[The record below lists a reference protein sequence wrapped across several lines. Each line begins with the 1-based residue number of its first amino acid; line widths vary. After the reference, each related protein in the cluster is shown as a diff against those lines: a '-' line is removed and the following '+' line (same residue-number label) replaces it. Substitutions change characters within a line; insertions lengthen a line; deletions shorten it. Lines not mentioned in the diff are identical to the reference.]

1 VSLAAPPDHLHS
13 LSGLEGR
20 RSTRIDR
27 TVPLV
32 VLGQTKT
39 GLAFQEKTSTVSF
52 NLHGCRYPSRHEYP
66 IGASVGLRVLQPDG
80 ESISPV
86 IRAFVKSVHP
96 PASPRE
102 LFQVG
107 VELESPANIWNVSPA
122 PSDWNRLLAG
132 STSSAGMATAVA
144 PALEPPA
151 PADAPTVFAP
161 APAPTAGPAEART
174 SQVTEF
180 PSPSPAAAAAQP
192 AKESSPSKPERV
204 AITIDQLVSAMQG
217 KLQAAAEKVVQN
229 TLATHLDEAI
239 NAALATHLDEAINAA
254 LATHLDEAINAAL
267 AAPIDGAIN
276 DALARIEGVR
286 ERNLQQLGEFSEQRM
301 ESLMRASREE
311 ILGHLESRL
320 GEVQTQWE
328 EQQNAYRAQAEEIAE
343 RLKKLAADAQRHLA
357 DTQKFLDKVSREIEP
372 QTRGRLDESLGQ
384 ATEQFEAAA
393 DRISDRQLVRVMEST
408 RMVTREAAAQMD
420 ARVAESRALL
430 HSAAG
435 NTLEEF
441 RRQAEVQVD
450 LAISETTERV
460 RSALN
465 ALDAENRVACE
476 ARRRSMVD
484 DVTRATEQST
494 EQFRSGIKAFLYS
507 CLVAAV
513 GAVDEH
519 AKTTLDGLVKDP
531 HSAPRAITDAPAAP
545 PIDEHSTS

>member
-1 VSLAAPPDHLHS
+1 MSLAAPPDHLQS

-39 GLAFQEKTSTVSF
+39 GLSFQEKTSTVSF

-66 IGASVGLRVLQPDG
+66 IGSSVGLRVLQPDG
-80 ESISPV
+80 ETISPV

-107 VELESPANIWNVSPA
+107 VELESPANIWNVSP
-122 PSDWNRLLAG
+122 PPPDWNRLLGG
-132 STSSAGMATAVA
+132 STSSAGTATGVA
-144 PALEPPA
+144 PALEPAEPPA
-151 PADAPTVFAP
+151 AANAFPSAP
-161 APAPTAGPAEART
+161 APNGSEART
-174 SQVTEF
+174 NQS
-180 PSPSPAAAAAQP
+180 SPSPAAAGAQP
-192 AKESSPSKPERV
+192 DRETAPSKPERV
-204 AITIDQLVSAMQG
+204 AITIDQLVAAMQG

-229 TLATHLDEAI
+229 ALANNLDEAI
-239 NAALATHLDEAINAA
+239 NAALA
-254 LATHLDEAINAAL
+254 
-267 AAPIDGAIN
+267 
-276 DALARIEGVR
+276 RVEGVR
-286 ERNLQQLGEFSEQRM
+286 ERNLQQMGEFSEQRL
-301 ESLMRASREE
+301 ESLMRSSREE

-320 GEVQTQWE
+320 GEVQSRWE
-328 EQQNAYRAQAEEIAE
+328 EQHNAYRAQSEEIAQ
-343 RLKKLAADAQRHLA
+343 RLEKLAADTQRHLSE
-357 DTQKFLDKVSREIEP
+357 TQNFIVKANREIEP

-384 ATEQFEAAA
+384 ATEQFESAA
-393 DRISDRQLVRVMEST
+393 DRISDRQLVRVMEGT
-408 RMVTREAAAQMD
+408 RMVTREAAAQLD

-435 NTLEEF
+435 STLEEF

-460 RSALN
+460 KSALA
-465 ALDAENRVACE
+465 ALDAENRIACE
-476 ARRRSMVD
+476 NRRRTIID
-484 DVTRATEQST
+484 DVTRTTEQST

-519 AKTTLDGLVKDP
+519 AKTTLDGMVKDP
-531 HSAPRAITDAPAAP
+531 VGAPRTISDITDIADIRDITKIP
-545 PIDEHSTS
+545 PDDEKPN

>member
-1 VSLAAPPDHLHS
+1 MSLAAPPDHLHS

-20 RSTRIDR
+20 RSTRIER

-39 GLAFQEKTSTVSF
+39 GLSFQEKTSTVSF

-66 IGASVGLRVLQPDG
+66 VGASVGLRVLQPDG
-80 ESISPV
+80 ETISPV

-107 VELESPANIWNVSPA
+107 VELESPANIWNLSPA
-122 PSDWNRLLAG
+122 PSDWNRLLG
-132 STSSAGMATAVA
+132 GNGSSASMATAVA
-144 PALEPPA
+144 PAREPAEPPA
-151 PADAPTVFAP
+151 PTAFPSAAPRPSSDDVADT
-161 APAPTAGPAEART
+161 
-174 SQVTEF
+174 QVTPF
-180 PSPSPAAAAAQP
+180 PSPFPAAAGPQP
-192 AKESSPSKPERV
+192 VKEISPAKPERV
-204 AITIDQLVSAMQG
+204 AITIDQLVAAMQG

-229 TLATHLDEAI
+229 ALATQLDEAI
-239 NAALATHLDEAINAA
+239 T
-254 LATHLDEAINAAL
+254 
-267 AAPIDGAIN
+267 

-286 ERNLQQLGEFSEQRM
+286 EHNLEQLHEFSERRF

-311 ILGHLESRL
+311 ILGHLEDRL
-320 GEVQTQWE
+320 GEVQSRWE
-328 EQQNAYRAQAEEIAE
+328 EQHNAYRAQAEEIAQ
-343 RLKKLAADAQRHLA
+343 RLELLAADTQRSLAQ
-357 DTQKFLDKVSREIEP
+357 TQNFIDKITREIEP

-393 DRISDRQLVRVMEST
+393 DRISDRQLVRVMEAT
-408 RMVTREAAAQMD
+408 RMVTREAAAQLD

-430 HSAAG
+430 HSASG
-435 NTLEEF
+435 NTIEEF

-465 ALDAENRVACE
+465 AMDAENRAACE
-476 ARRRSMVD
+476 ARRRAMID
-484 DVTRATEQST
+484 DVTRTTEQST

-531 HSAPRAITDAPAAP
+531 NSTPRAIDDIKIIP
-545 PIDEHSTS
+545 PDDEKPN

>member
-1 VSLAAPPDHLHS
+1 MSLAAPPDHLHS

-39 GLAFQEKTSTVSF
+39 GLSFQEKTSTVSF

-66 IGASVGLRVLQPDG
+66 VGASVGLRVLQPDG

-96 PASPRE
+96 PATSRE

-107 VELESPANIWNVSPA
+107 VELESPANIWNVSPP
-122 PSDWNRLLAG
+122 PSDWNRLLGG
-132 STSSAGMATAVA
+132 SASSAGLATAVA
-144 PALEPPA
+144 PALEKPEPSA
-151 PADAPTVFAP
+151 PAA
-161 APAPTAGPAEART
+161 
-174 SQVTEF
+174 
-180 PSPSPAAAAAQP
+180 SPAAFPSAQEPKIQDAADTQISPVPSPFPAASGSQP
-192 AKESSPSKPERV
+192 AKEVSAAKPERV
-204 AITIDQLVSAMQG
+204 AITIDQLVAAMQG

-229 TLATHLDEAI
+229 ALAAQLDEAI
-239 NAALATHLDEAINAA
+239 NE
-254 LATHLDEAINAAL
+254 
-267 AAPIDGAIN
+267 
-276 DALARIEGVR
+276 ALARIEGVR
-286 ERNLQQLGEFSEQRM
+286 ERNLQQLHEFSEQRF
-301 ESLMRASREE
+301 ESLMRSSREE

-320 GEVQTQWE
+320 GEVQSRWE
-328 EQQNAYRAQAEEIAE
+328 EQQNAYRAQAEEIAQ
-343 RLKKLAADAQRHLA
+343 RLENLSA
-357 DTQKFLDKVSREIEP
+357 DTQRNLAETQKYIEKTSREIEP
-372 QTRGRLDESLGQ
+372 QTRSRLDESLGQ
-384 ATEQFEAAA
+384 ASEQFEAAA

-408 RMVTREAAAQMD
+408 RMVAREAAAQLD

-430 HSAAG
+430 LSASG

-460 RSALN
+460 RSALS
-465 ALDAENRVACE
+465 ALDAENRAACE
-476 ARRRSMVD
+476 SRRRSMID
-484 DVTRATEQST
+484 DVTRTTEQST

-531 HSAPRAITDAPAAP
+531 NGSPHALDDIKIIP
-545 PIDEHSTS
+545 PDDEKPN

>member
-1 VSLAAPPDHLHS
+1 VSLAVPPDHLHS

-27 TVPLV
+27 NVPLV

-39 GLAFQEKTSTVSF
+39 GLSFQEKTSTVSF

-80 ESISPV
+80 ETISPV

-107 VELESPANIWNVSPA
+107 VELESPANIWNLSSP
-122 PSDWNRLLAG
+122 PPDWNRLLGG
-132 STSSAGMATAVA
+132 SASLAGMATAVA
-144 PALEPPA
+144 PALEPAEPPAA
-151 PADAPTVFAP
+151 PAAYPPSSSPSVS
-161 APAPTAGPAEART
+161 EART

-180 PSPSPAAAAAQP
+180 PSPSPAGSGAQP
-192 AKESSPSKPERV
+192 GKENTPSKPERV
-204 AITIDQLVSAMQG
+204 AITIDQLVAAMQG

-229 TLATHLDEAI
+229 ALAEHLDEAI
-239 NAALATHLDEAINAA
+239 EAALA
-254 LATHLDEAINAAL
+254 
-267 AAPIDGAIN
+267 
-276 DALARIEGVR
+276 RVEGVR
-286 ERNLQQLGEFSEQRM
+286 ERNLQQLGEFSEQRL
-301 ESLMRASREE
+301 ESLMRSSREE

-320 GEVQTQWE
+320 GEVQSRWE
-328 EQQNAYRAQAEEIAE
+328 EQHNAFRTQAEEIAQ
-343 RLKKLAADAQRHLA
+343 RLEKLAADTQRNLGE
-357 DTQKFLDKVSREIEP
+357 TQKFVEKATGEIVP
-372 QTRGRLDESLGQ
+372 RTRGRLDESLGQ

-393 DRISDRQLVRVMEST
+393 DRISDRQLVRVMEAT
-408 RMVTREAAAQMD
+408 RMVTREAAAQLD

-430 HSAAG
+430 HNAAG
-435 NTLEEF
+435 STLEEF

-450 LAISETTERV
+450 LAITETTERV
-460 RSALN
+460 RSALT
-465 ALDAENRVACE
+465 ALDAENRTTCE
-476 ARRRSMVD
+476 TRRRTMID
-484 DVTRATEQST
+484 DVIRTTEQST

-519 AKTTLDGLVKDP
+519 AKTTLDGMVKDP
-531 HSAPRAITDAPAAP
+531 SGSPRSIGDITDISDMTKIP
-545 PIDEHSTS
+545 PDDEKPN

>member
-1 VSLAAPPDHLHS
+1 
-13 LSGLEGR
+13 LEGR

-39 GLAFQEKTSTVSF
+39 GLSFQEKTSTVSF

-80 ESISPV
+80 ETISPV

-107 VELESPANIWNVSPA
+107 VELESPANIWNLSSP
-122 PSDWNRLLAG
+122 PPDWNRLLGGSGSAAG
-132 STSSAGMATAVA
+132 VATAVA

-151 PADAPTVFAP
+151 PPAAPSAF
-161 APAPTAGPAEART
+161 PTAPEPSVTEART

-180 PSPSPAAAAAQP
+180 PSPSPAGAGTQP
-192 AKESSPSKPERV
+192 AKEATSPKPERV
-204 AITIDQLVSAMQG
+204 AITIDQLVAAMQG

-229 TLATHLDEAI
+229 ALAEHLDEAI
-239 NAALATHLDEAINAA
+239 DAALA
-254 LATHLDEAINAAL
+254 
-267 AAPIDGAIN
+267 
-276 DALARIEGVR
+276 RVEGVR
-286 ERNLQQLGEFSEQRM
+286 ERNLQQLGEFSEQRL
-301 ESLMRASREE
+301 ESLMRSSREE

-320 GEVQTQWE
+320 GEVQSRWE
-328 EQQNAYRAQAEEIAE
+328 EQHNSFRTQAEEIVQ
-343 RLKKLAADAQRHLA
+343 RLEKLAADTQRNLA
-357 DTQKFLDKVSREIEP
+357 ETQKFVDKATGEIVP

-384 ATEQFEAAA
+384 ATEQFEASA
-393 DRISDRQLVRVMEST
+393 DRISDRQLVRVMEAT

-430 HSAAG
+430 HSAASG
-435 NTLEEF
+435 TLEEF

-476 ARRRSMVD
+476 NRRRTMID
-484 DVTRATEQST
+484 DVIRTTEQST

-519 AKTTLDGLVKDP
+519 AKTTLDGMVKEPGGTQRTIGD
-531 HSAPRAITDAPAAP
+531 ITDISDITKIPSD
-545 PIDEHSTS
+545 DEKPN

>member
-1 VSLAAPPDHLHS
+1 VSLSAPPEHLHS

-27 TVPLV
+27 NVPLV
-32 VLGQTKT
+32 VLGQTRT
-39 GLAFQEKTSTVSF
+39 GLSFQEKTSTVSF

-66 IGASVGLRVLQPDG
+66 LGSSVGLRVLQPDG
-80 ESISPV
+80 ETISPV

-107 VELESPANIWNVSPA
+107 VELESPANIWNLSSP
-122 PSDWNRLLAG
+122 PPDWNRLLGG
-132 STSSAGMATAVA
+132 SMASAGMATAVA
-144 PALEPPA
+144 PALEPAAPLPMTPSEFSPA
-151 PADAPTVFAP
+151 VGNGEPRA
-161 APAPTAGPAEART
+161 
-174 SQVTEF
+174 SQITEF
-180 PSPSPAAAAAQP
+180 PSPSPAAAGAQP
-192 AKESSPSKPERV
+192 GKESTPSKPERV
-204 AITIDQLVSAMQG
+204 AITIDQLVAAMQG

-229 TLATHLDEAI
+229 ALAEHLDEAI
-239 NAALATHLDEAINAA
+239 DAALA
-254 LATHLDEAINAAL
+254 
-267 AAPIDGAIN
+267 
-276 DALARIEGVR
+276 RVEGVR
-286 ERNLQQLGEFSEQRM
+286 ERNLKQLGEFSEQRL

-320 GEVQTQWE
+320 GEVETRWA
-328 EQQNAYRAQAEEIAE
+328 EQHDAFRTQAEEIAE
-343 RLKKLAADAQRHLA
+343 RLEMLAADMQRNLA
-357 DTQKFLDKVSREIEP
+357 ESQKFIEKTTREIEP
-372 QTRGRLDESLGQ
+372 QTRGRLGESLGQ

-393 DRISDRQLVRVMEST
+393 DRISDRQLVRVMEAT
-408 RMVTREAAAQMD
+408 RMVTREAAAQLD

-430 HSAAG
+430 HSASGA
-435 NTLEEF
+435 TLEEF

-460 RSALN
+460 RSALA

-476 ARRRSMVD
+476 NRRRTMID
-484 DVTRATEQST
+484 DVTRTTEQST

-519 AKTTLDGLVKDP
+519 AKTTLDGMVKDP
-531 HSAPRAITDAPAAP
+531 GAAPRTIGDVTDISDLTKIP
-545 PIDEHSTS
+545 PDDEKPN

>member
-1 VSLAAPPDHLHS
+1 MSLAAPPDHLHS

-39 GLAFQEKTSTVSF
+39 GISFQEKTSTVSF

-80 ESISPV
+80 ETISPV

-107 VELESPANIWNVSPA
+107 VELESPANIWNVTPP
-122 PSDWNRLLAG
+122 PSDWNRLLGG
-132 STSSAGMATAVA
+132 SASSAGLATAVA

-151 PADAPTVFAP
+151 PPATLPPTSSPSANEER
-161 APAPTAGPAEART
+161 G
-174 SQVTEF
+174 SQVTAF
-180 PSPSPAAAAAQP
+180 PSPYPGAASAAPPKEAAP
-192 AKESSPSKPERV
+192 AKSERV
-204 AITIDQLVSAMQG
+204 AITIDQLVAAMQG

-229 TLATHLDEAI
+229 
-239 NAALATHLDEAINAA
+239 ALATHLDE
-254 LATHLDEAINAAL
+254 
-267 AAPIDGAIN
+267 AIN

-286 ERNLQQLGEFSEQRM
+286 EHNLHQLHEFSEQRF
-301 ESLMRASREE
+301 ESLMRSSREE

-320 GEVQTQWE
+320 GEVQSHWA
-328 EQQNAYRAQAEEIAE
+328 EQQNAYRAQAEEIAQ
-343 RLKKLAADAQRHLA
+343 RLEKLAS
-357 DTQKFLDKVSREIEP
+357 DTQHNLGETQNFIEKATREIEP

-393 DRISDRQLVRVMEST
+393 DRISDRQLIRVMEST
-408 RMVTREAAAQMD
+408 RMVIREAAAQLD

-430 HSAAG
+430 HSASG
-435 NTLEEF
+435 STLEEF

-450 LAISETTERV
+450 LAITETTERV
-460 RSALN
+460 RSALS
-465 ALDAENRVACE
+465 ALDAENRAACDS
-476 ARRRSMVD
+476 RRRSMID
-484 DVTRATEQST
+484 DVTRTTEQST

-531 HSAPRAITDAPAAP
+531 GSAPRAIGDITDISEITKIP
-545 PIDEHSTS
+545 PDDEKPN

>member
-32 VLGQTKT
+32 VLGQTRT
-39 GLAFQEKTSTVSF
+39 GLSFQEKTATVSF

-66 IGASVGLRVLQPDG
+66 VGSSVGLRVLQPDG
-80 ESISPV
+80 ETISPV

-107 VELESPANIWNVSPA
+107 VELESPANIWNVSPP
-122 PSDWNRLLAG
+122 PSDWNRLLGG
-132 STSSAGMATAVA
+132 STSSAGMATGIA
-144 PALEPPA
+144 PALEPAEPPAAANAFQSA
-151 PADAPTVFAP
+151 PAANGDEGKV
-161 APAPTAGPAEART
+161 

-180 PSPSPAAAAAQP
+180 PSPSPAAAGAQP
-192 AKESSPSKPERV
+192 GKENAPSKPERV
-204 AITIDQLVSAMQG
+204 AITIDQLVAAMQG

-229 TLATHLDEAI
+229 ALANNLDEAI
-239 NAALATHLDEAINAA
+239 NAALA
-254 LATHLDEAINAAL
+254 
-267 AAPIDGAIN
+267 
-276 DALARIEGVR
+276 RVEGVR
-286 ERNLQQLGEFSEQRM
+286 ERNLQQMGEFSEQRL
-301 ESLMRASREE
+301 ESLMRSSREE

-320 GEVQTQWE
+320 GEVQSRWE
-328 EQQNAYRAQAEEIAE
+328 EQHNAYRAQSEEIAQ
-343 RLKKLAADAQRHLA
+343 RLEKLAADTQRHLSE
-357 DTQKFLDKVSREIEP
+357 TQNFIVKANREIEP

-384 ATEQFEAAA
+384 ATEQFESAA
-393 DRISDRQLVRVMEST
+393 DRISDRQLVRVMEGT
-408 RMVTREAAAQMD
+408 RMVTREAAAQLD

-435 NTLEEF
+435 STLEEF

-460 RSALN
+460 KSALA
-465 ALDAENRVACE
+465 ALDAENRIACE
-476 ARRRSMVD
+476 NRRRTMID
-484 DVTRATEQST
+484 DVTRTTEQST

-519 AKTTLDGLVKDP
+519 AKTTLDGMVKDP
-531 HSAPRAITDAPAAP
+531 AGAPRTISDISDIADIRDITKIP
-545 PIDEHSTS
+545 PDDEKPN

>member
-1 VSLAAPPDHLHS
+1 MSLAAPPDHLHS

-32 VLGQTKT
+32 VLGQTKS
-39 GLAFQEKTSTVSF
+39 GLSFQEKTSTVSF

-66 IGASVGLRVLQPDG
+66 VGASVGLRVLQPDG
-80 ESISPV
+80 ETISPV

-107 VELESPANIWNVSPA
+107 VELESPANIWNVTPP
-122 PSDWNRLLAG
+122 PSDWNRLLGGTA
-132 STSSAGMATAVA
+132 SSAGLATAVA

-151 PADAPTVFAP
+151 PAATLPPTFSPDAN
-161 APAPTAGPAEART
+161 EART
-174 SQVTEF
+174 GQVSAF
-180 PSPSPAAAAAQP
+180 PSPSPVATGAAP
-192 AKESSPSKPERV
+192 PKESSPAKPERV
-204 AITIDQLVSAMQG
+204 AITIDQLVAAMQG

-229 TLATHLDEAI
+229 
-239 NAALATHLDEAINAA
+239 ALATHLDEAIN
-254 LATHLDEAINAAL
+254 E
-267 AAPIDGAIN
+267 
-276 DALARIEGVR
+276 ALARIEGVR
-286 ERNLQQLGEFSEQRM
+286 EHNLRQLHEFSEQRF
-301 ESLMRASREE
+301 ESLMRSSREE

-320 GEVQTQWE
+320 GEVQSHWE
-328 EQQNAYRAQAEEIAE
+328 EQHSAYRAQAEEIAQ
-343 RLKKLAADAQRHLA
+343 RLEKLAG
-357 DTQKFLDKVSREIEP
+357 DTQRNLGETQNFIEKATREIEP
-372 QTRGRLDESLGQ
+372 QTRGRLDQSLGQ

-408 RMVTREAAAQMD
+408 RMVVREAAAQLD

-430 HSAAG
+430 QSASG
-435 NTLEEF
+435 STLEEF

-450 LAISETTERV
+450 LAITETTERV
-460 RSALN
+460 RSALS
-465 ALDAENRVACE
+465 ALDSENRAACDS
-476 ARRRSMVD
+476 RRRSMID
-484 DVTRATEQST
+484 DVTRSMEQST

-519 AKTTLDGLVKDP
+519 AKTTLEGLVKDP
-531 HSAPRAITDAPAAP
+531 GSAPRAIDDIKIIP
-545 PIDEHSTS
+545 PDDEKPN

>member
-1 VSLAAPPDHLHS
+1 MSLAAPPDHLHS

-39 GLAFQEKTSTVSF
+39 GLSFQEKTSTVSF

-66 IGASVGLRVLQPDG
+66 VGASVGLRVLQPDG
-80 ESISPV
+80 ETISPV

-107 VELESPANIWNVSPA
+107 VELESPANIWNVTPP
-122 PSDWNRLLAG
+122 PSDWNRLLGG
-132 STSSAGMATAVA
+132 SASSAGLATAVA

-151 PADAPTVFAP
+151 PPSMLPP
-161 APAPTAGPAEART
+161 AFSPGANEARAG
-174 SQVTEF
+174 QVSAF
-180 PSPSPAAAAAQP
+180 PSPSLVATGAAP
-192 AKESSPSKPERV
+192 PKESSPAKPERV
-204 AITIDQLVSAMQG
+204 AITIDQLVAAMQG

-229 TLATHLDEAI
+229 
-239 NAALATHLDEAINAA
+239 ALATHLDEAIN
-254 LATHLDEAINAAL
+254 E
-267 AAPIDGAIN
+267 
-276 DALARIEGVR
+276 ALARIEGVR
-286 ERNLQQLGEFSEQRM
+286 EHNLRQLHEFSEQRF
-301 ESLMRASREE
+301 ESLMRSSREE

-320 GEVQTQWE
+320 GEVQSHWE
-328 EQQNAYRAQAEEIAE
+328 EQHNAYRAQAEEIAQ
-343 RLKKLAADAQRHLA
+343 RLEKLAG
-357 DTQKFLDKVSREIEP
+357 DTQRNLGETQNFIEKATREIEP

-384 ATEQFEAAA
+384 AAEQFEAAA

-408 RMVTREAAAQMD
+408 RMVVREAAAQLD

-430 HSAAG
+430 HGAAG
-435 NTLEEF
+435 STLEEF

-450 LAISETTERV
+450 LAITETTERV
-460 RSALN
+460 RSALS
-465 ALDAENRVACE
+465 ALDSENRAACDS
-476 ARRRSMVD
+476 RRRAMVD
-484 DVTRATEQST
+484 DVTRSMEQST

-531 HSAPRAITDAPAAP
+531 GSAPRAIDDIKIIP
-545 PIDEHSTS
+545 PDDEKPN

>member
-27 TVPLV
+27 NVPLV

-39 GLAFQEKTSTVSF
+39 GLSFQEKTSTVSF

-80 ESISPV
+80 ETISPV

-107 VELESPANIWNVSPA
+107 VELESPANIWNLSSP
-122 PSDWNRLLAG
+122 PPDWNRLLGG
-132 STSSAGMATAVA
+132 SASPAGMATAVA
-144 PALEPPA
+144 PALEPAEPPVA
-151 PADAPTVFAP
+151 PAAYSPSSSPSVS
-161 APAPTAGPAEART
+161 EART

-180 PSPSPAAAAAQP
+180 PSSSPSAAQP
-192 AKESSPSKPERV
+192 GKENTPSKPERV
-204 AITIDQLVSAMQG
+204 AITIDQLVAAMQG

-229 TLATHLDEAI
+229 ALAEHLDEAI
-239 NAALATHLDEAINAA
+239 DAALA
-254 LATHLDEAINAAL
+254 
-267 AAPIDGAIN
+267 
-276 DALARIEGVR
+276 RVEGVR
-286 ERNLQQLGEFSEQRM
+286 ERNLQQLGEFSEQRL
-301 ESLMRASREE
+301 ESLMRSSREE

-320 GEVQTQWE
+320 GEVQSRWE
-328 EQQNAYRAQAEEIAE
+328 EQHNAFRTQAEEIAQ
-343 RLKKLAADAQRHLA
+343 RLEKLAADTQRNLGE
-357 DTQKFLDKVSREIEP
+357 TQKFVEKATGEIVP
-372 QTRGRLDESLGQ
+372 RTRGRLDESLGQ

-393 DRISDRQLVRVMEST
+393 DRISDRQLVRVMEAT
-408 RMVTREAAAQMD
+408 RMVTREAAAQLD
-420 ARVAESRALL
+420 ARVAESRAML
-430 HSAAG
+430 HNAAG
-435 NTLEEF
+435 STLEEF

-450 LAISETTERV
+450 LAITETTERV
-460 RSALN
+460 RSALT
-465 ALDAENRVACE
+465 ALDAENRTTCE
-476 ARRRSMVD
+476 TRRRTMID
-484 DVTRATEQST
+484 DVIRTTEQST

-519 AKTTLDGLVKDP
+519 AKTTLDGMVKDP
-531 HSAPRAITDAPAAP
+531 SSSPRSIGDITDISDMTKIP
-545 PIDEHSTS
+545 PDDEKPN

>member
-1 VSLAAPPDHLHS
+1 MSLAAPPDHLHS

-39 GLAFQEKTSTVSF
+39 GLSFQEKTSTVSF

-80 ESISPV
+80 ETISPV

-107 VELESPANIWNVSPA
+107 VELESPANIWNLSSP
-122 PSDWNRLLAG
+122 PPDWNRLLGGSGSAAG
-132 STSSAGMATAVA
+132 VATAVA

-151 PADAPTVFAP
+151 PPAAPSAF
-161 APAPTAGPAEART
+161 PTAPEPSVTEART

-180 PSPSPAAAAAQP
+180 PSPSPAGAGTQP
-192 AKESSPSKPERV
+192 AKEATSPKPERV
-204 AITIDQLVSAMQG
+204 AITIDQLVAAMQG

-229 TLATHLDEAI
+229 ALAEHLDEAI
-239 NAALATHLDEAINAA
+239 DAALA
-254 LATHLDEAINAAL
+254 
-267 AAPIDGAIN
+267 
-276 DALARIEGVR
+276 RVEGVR
-286 ERNLQQLGEFSEQRM
+286 ERNLQQLGEFSEQRL
-301 ESLMRASREE
+301 ESLMRSSREE

-320 GEVQTQWE
+320 GEVQSRWE
-328 EQQNAYRAQAEEIAE
+328 EQHNSFRTQAEEIVQ
-343 RLKKLAADAQRHLA
+343 RLEKLAADTQRNLA
-357 DTQKFLDKVSREIEP
+357 ETQKFVDKATGEIVP

-384 ATEQFEAAA
+384 ATEQFEASA
-393 DRISDRQLVRVMEST
+393 DRISDRQLVRVMEAT

-435 NTLEEF
+435 STLEEF

-476 ARRRSMVD
+476 NRRRTMID
-484 DVTRATEQST
+484 DVIRTTEQST

-519 AKTTLDGLVKDP
+519 AKTTLDGMVKEPGGTQRTIGD
-531 HSAPRAITDAPAAP
+531 ITDISDITKIPSD
-545 PIDEHSTS
+545 DEKPN

>member
-1 VSLAAPPDHLHS
+1 MGLAAPPDHLHS

-39 GLAFQEKTSTVSF
+39 GLSFQEKTSTVSF

-66 IGASVGLRVLQPDG
+66 VGASVGLRVLQPDG
-80 ESISPV
+80 ETISPV

-107 VELESPANIWNVSPA
+107 VELESPANIWNVTPP
-122 PSDWNRLLAG
+122 PSDWNRLLGGTA
-132 STSSAGMATAVA
+132 SSAGLATAVA

-151 PADAPTVFAP
+151 PP
-161 APAPTAGPAEART
+161 ATLPPASALGANEARAG
-174 SQVTEF
+174 QVSAF
-180 PSPSPAAAAAQP
+180 PSPSPGATGAAP
-192 AKESSPSKPERV
+192 PKESSPAKPERV
-204 AITIDQLVSAMQG
+204 AITIDQLVAAMQG

-229 TLATHLDEAI
+229 
-239 NAALATHLDEAINAA
+239 ALATHLDEAIN
-254 LATHLDEAINAAL
+254 E
-267 AAPIDGAIN
+267 
-276 DALARIEGVR
+276 ALARIEGVR
-286 ERNLQQLGEFSEQRM
+286 EHNLRQLHEFSEQRF
-301 ESLMRASREE
+301 ESLMRSSREE

-320 GEVQTQWE
+320 GEVQSHWE
-328 EQQNAYRAQAEEIAE
+328 EQQSAYRAQAEEIAQ
-343 RLKKLAADAQRHLA
+343 RLEKLAS
-357 DTQKFLDKVSREIEP
+357 DTQRNLGETQNFIEKATREIEP

-408 RMVTREAAAQMD
+408 RMVIREAAAQLD

-435 NTLEEF
+435 STLEEF

-450 LAISETTERV
+450 LAITETTERV
-460 RSALN
+460 RSALS
-465 ALDAENRVACE
+465 ALDSENRAACDS
-476 ARRRSMVD
+476 RRRSMID
-484 DVTRATEQST
+484 DVTRSTEQST

-519 AKTTLDGLVKDP
+519 AKTTLEGLVKDP
-531 HSAPRAITDAPAAP
+531 GSAPRAIDDIKIIP
-545 PIDEHSTS
+545 PDDEKPN